1 MFFSESTAKGL
12 EGFCA
17 NPSAFLHIN
26 FHSKN
31 FHELVKE
38 TCNLPLA

>member
-1 MFFSESTAKGL
+1 MFFL
-12 EGFCA
+12 EYITRVAGFFRK
-17 NPSAFLHIN
+17 SVRFLHII

-31 FHELVKE
+31 FRELVKE

>member
-1 MFFSESTAKGL
+1 MFFLEYITRVGGFLHESIR
-12 EGFCA
+12 
-17 NPSAFLHIN
+17 FLHIN